1 MPDISAFVGAIFGA
15 SMHMKR
21 IQSLSNA
28 TSGVIESGSLA
39 IHAIG
44 AGLAQANELQRKYAI
59 KQVDRLLS
67 NPAFNIPE
75 LFRDWV
81 PFIVAERKTIM
92 VSMDWTT
99 FDADGHASLVLSL
112 QTEHGRNTPLLWR
125 ICRKAEL
132 KGQRNDME
140 DALLR
145 QLHGCLPEQVH
156 VTIVADRGFSDI
168 ALYHFIHEGLGFD
181 YVIRM
186 KENIQVMDKK
196 GCSAPASNWLSADG
210 RAKSVK
216 HARVTGQNF
225 PVGQVICVQRP
236 GMKSAWYLAASRPEL
251 APQTVMNMYSRR
263 WGIESSFRDIKD
275 YKFGM
280 GMGHMHTRSPE
291 RRDRLFLLSALSIAF
306 LTLLGKAGDSVGLE
320 RTIKANTVKTRSYSF
335 WRQGCIYYSLIP
347 GMRESQLLPLLE
359 KFAELMNE
367 HIFCR
372 KILGVL

>member
-1 MPDISAFVGAIFGA
+1 MPDISDFVETIFGA
-15 SMHMKR
+15 NMHMKR

-28 TSGVIESGSLA
+28 VSGVIESGSLA

-44 AGLAQANELQRKYAI
+44 AGLAQANELQRKHAI

-67 NPAFNIPE
+67 NPALCLPD

-81 PFIVAERKTIM
+81 PFIVAEREAIM
-92 VSMDWTT
+92 VSMDWTE
-99 FDADGHASLVLSL
+99 FDTDGHSTLVLSL

-125 ICRKAEL
+125 SCIKSEL

-145 QLHGCLPEQVH
+145 QLHGCLPQKTR
-156 VTIVADRGFSDI
+156 VTLVADRGFSDV

-186 KENIQVMDKK
+186 KGNIQMTDSK
-196 GCSAPASNWLSADG
+196 GRSDSVSAWLPAEG

-216 HARVTGQNF
+216 KVRVTRQGY

-236 GMKSAWYLAASRPEL
+236 GMKSAWYLAASRPDL
-251 APQTVMNMYSRR
+251 SPQTVMNMYSRR
-263 WGIESSFRDIKD
+263 WGIECSFRDIKD

-280 GMGHMHTRSPE
+280 GMAHMHTRSPE
-291 RRDRLFLLSALSIAF
+291 RRDKLFLLSALCIAF
-306 LTLLGKAGDSVGLE
+306 LTLLGKAGDSIGLE

-335 WRQGCIYYSLIP
+335 WRQGCIYYALLP
-347 GMRESQLLPLLE
+347 GMREAHLLPLLE
-359 KFAELMNE
+359 RFSELLNE
-367 HIFCR
+367 QLFCR
-372 KILGVL
+372 KILSIL

>member
-125 ICRKAEL
+125 TCRKAEL
-132 KGQRNDME
+132 KGQRN
-140 DALLR
+140 
-145 QLHGCLPEQVH
+145 
-156 VTIVADRGFSDI
+156 
-168 ALYHFIHEGLGFD
+168 
-181 YVIRM
+181 
-186 KENIQVMDKK
+186 
-196 GCSAPASNWLSADG
+196 
-210 RAKSVK
+210 
-216 HARVTGQNF
+216 
-225 PVGQVICVQRP
+225 
-236 GMKSAWYLAASRPEL
+236 
-251 APQTVMNMYSRR
+251 
-263 WGIESSFRDIKD
+263 
-275 YKFGM
+275 
-280 GMGHMHTRSPE
+280 
-291 RRDRLFLLSALSIAF
+291 
-306 LTLLGKAGDSVGLE
+306 
-320 RTIKANTVKTRSYSF
+320 
-335 WRQGCIYYSLIP
+335 
-347 GMRESQLLPLLE
+347 
-359 KFAELMNE
+359 
-367 HIFCR
+367 
-372 KILGVL
+372 